1 LGMKGGKEEGME
13 AVLRKVAGLI
23 RHVVG
28 EGGGEEEGTRD
39 GGGKGVS
46 GPEVTPTPP
55 RPKDAGE
62 PGALEE
68 ARQAQAGGGG
78 RGAPAQAGEGTCS
91 APSSPSLPLHHVP
104 LLALG
109 LDSLTLAHLKARIE
123 EECLGRREGGGEGPG
138 EGGQADGFLPEE
150 YFYREETT
158 GGHVAAMVWAIQR
171 GREEGR
177 GGGREGGGAEEAWEM
192 YEGACKANGGTE
204 GGRAALEL
212 EMMMGARR
220 KEGGG
225 WKAWILQTS
234 PCCLLLPCCR

>member
-1 LGMKGGKEEGME
+1 MKGGEEEGME

-23 RHVVG
+23 RQVVG
-28 EGGGEEEGTRD
+28 EGGGEDGKRD
-39 GGGKGVS
+39 GGAKGVS
-46 GPEVTPTPP
+46 GPEVFPSLSTQSTPP

-68 ARQAQAGGGG
+68 ARQAQAG
-78 RGAPAQAGEGTCS
+78 EGTCS
-91 APSSPSLPLHHVP
+91 APSSPSPPLHLVP

-158 GGHVAAMVWAIQR
+158 GGHVAAMVWAIQG

-177 GGGREGGGAEEAWEM
+177 GGGGRGGAPRKRGSCTRKRARRMAGRRGGGRPWSW
-192 YEGACKANGGTE
+192 
-204 GGRAALEL
+204 R
-212 EMMMGARR
+212 
-220 KEGGG
+220 
-225 WKAWILQTS
+225 
-234 PCCLLLPCCR
+234 